1 MQKMS
6 FEEKLKL
13 KNNLLA
19 LPREGLKEVINMVG
33 AVKNSS
39 GGFELDLENLSTTKL
54 REIERFIGELNAK
67 YHITENKILS
77 NNVNFINLYN
87 S

>member
-6 FEEKLKL
+6 FEAKLKL